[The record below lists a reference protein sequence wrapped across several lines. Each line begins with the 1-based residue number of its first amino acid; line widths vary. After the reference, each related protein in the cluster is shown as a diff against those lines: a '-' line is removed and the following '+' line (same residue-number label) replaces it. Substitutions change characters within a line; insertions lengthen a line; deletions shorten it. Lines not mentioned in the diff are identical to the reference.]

1 MIFSADGRFYN
12 KDLHDVFSSMVI
24 QLPFGTHRIMFQYYD
39 NTFRSED
46 AIIVLTHLSNFCTL
60 LTNPACYQTN
70 KKHDPSLTMSREMAI
85 EFCQQFLD
93 ARLFENIANPSSRT
107 FRDRAVW
114 SITPKGLCIL
124 QDYCLS
130 AQEDTCRLRKQFCY
144 MNAARIVCV
153 ERSRNDN
160 RLLLLGP
167 SIGFLFELMMA
178 NVSPKGDLIL
188 PALVPALLNS
198 PKPSVPFFKPASWHV
213 SSSSSFSFSL
223 NKPLLEGSEK
233 EGPVRQLDNRQLISA
248 YTKKYLES
256 KHPSFPQTH
265 VPDRTCFSTQ
275 RCCDWLVSYSTLSCS
290 KEAEQVIANYL
301 HRGWLFQGSKAET
314 ATATALATATASAKA
329 KAAHSSPSLLSSS
342 SGYVRVSNAVF
353 LSLTEK
359 GHSLATDWKADRSKH
374 QLRSITYDPVPTALL
389 RLPTS
394 FSEPELTIA
403 AHRRPTTTTTTT
415 TSTSTTTS
423 TTTTTNAN
431 ETPVRLQQVS
441 GGVPKL
447 LQILETPSL
456 QHAFGIF
463 LKEHLCE
470 ENLEF
475 WLALHALRSQSCGP
489 KVKLSSACTLWITY
503 VSPNSPRELNVAYD
517 LRQDVDKEVLD
528 MQAEINN
535 TDNSICSEFLDLMFM
550 WLDRVEKE
558 VYCLLAHD
566 AVPNFIKTPLYKNCL
581 V

>member
-1 MIFSADGRFYN
+1 
-12 KDLHDVFSSMVI
+12 MVI
-24 QLPFGTHRIMFQYYD
+24 QLPFGTHRVLFQYYD

-60 LTNPACYQTN
+60 LTNPACYQTH
-70 KKHDPSLTMSREMAI
+70 KKHDPSLIMDREMAI

-93 ARLFENIANPSSRT
+93 ARLLENVSNPSSRT
-107 FRDRAVW
+107 FRDRAAW
-114 SITPKGLCIL
+114 NITPKGLCIL
-124 QDYCLS
+124 QDYCIS
-130 AQEDTCRLRKQFCY
+130 AQQETSHFRKQFCY

-153 ERSRNDN
+153 ERSTKDN
-160 RLLLLGP
+160 RLLFGP
-167 SIGFLFELMMA
+167 SVGFLFELMMA
-178 NVSPKGDLIL
+178 NVSPKGDLVL
-188 PALVPALLNS
+188 PGLVPALS
-198 PKPSVPFFKPASWHV
+198 SPPKPSVPFFKPASWHV
-213 SSSSSFSFSL
+213 SSSSSFSL

-233 EGPVRQLDNRQLISA
+233 EGSVSQLDNRQLISA

-256 KHPSFPQTH
+256 KHPSFPKTH

-290 KEAEQVIANYL
+290 KEAEQVIANFL
-301 HRGWLFQGSKAET
+301 HRGWLSQGSKA
-314 ATATALATATASAKA
+314 SA
-329 KAAHSSPSLLSSS
+329 
-342 SGYVRVSNAVF
+342 GYVRVSSTVF
-353 LSLTEK
+353 LSLTDK
-359 GHSLATDWKADRSKH
+359 GHQQATDWKADRSKH
-374 QLRSITYDPVPTALL
+374 QLRSTNYDSVPAL

-403 AHRRPTTTTTTT
+403 AHRRPK
-415 TSTSTTTS
+415 
-423 TTTTTNAN
+423 
-431 ETPVRLQQVS
+431 PVRQQV

-447 LQILETPSL
+447 LQILETPTL

-475 WLALHALRSQSCGP
+475 WLALHALRSQSCQP
-489 KVKLSSACTLWITY
+489 KVKLSSACSLWITF

-517 LRQDVDKEVLD
+517 LRQDVDKEVID
-528 MQAEINN
+528 MQAEIND
-535 TDNSICSEFLDLMFM
+535 TDNSICNEFLDLMFM

-566 AVPNFIKTPLYKNCL
+566 AVPNFIKTPLYKNALCEQEAL
-581 V
+581 EMF